1 MRQGRRRQHLKA
13 PVQICL
19 ICLCCH
25 LCGCGTLANGR
36 GWGQD
41 ASLTP
46 GWDRVAR
53 SARNAALATETWAP
67 LAGAIVLQIGDADHK
82 LQSWAATQTPVFG
95 SQSNAAQKSDDLKLV
110 SSALWLGSGL
120 ATPGGDDPETW
131 VMNKAR
137 GLGVQAGAVIVLG
150 ETVGVLKDTTQRM
163 RPNGQGTS
171 SFPSDHASRTALY
184 TTMTSKN
191 IATLGW
197 SDDALS
203 ATRFGLGTLT
213 AATAWARVEAN
224 QHYPSDVLAG
234 MALGHFMGAFFTDAF
249 LGLED
254 QQRVQ
259 VLFEPSRD
267 RFVMMVRFGL

>member
-1 MRQGRRRQHLKA
+1 MCQGRRRQFLMA
-13 PVQICL
+13 PVQTGL
-19 ICLCCH
+19 VCLCCL

-46 GWDRVAR
+46 GWDRVGRA
-53 SARNAALATETWAP
+53 ARNAALATETWAP
-67 LAGAIVLQIGDADHK
+67 LAGAIVLQIGDADQK

-95 SQSNAAQKSDDLKLV
+95 SQSNASRKSDDLKLI
-110 SSALWLGSGL
+110 SSALWLSSGL
-120 ATPGGDDPETW
+120 ATPSGDDSQTW

-137 GLGVQAGAVIVLG
+137 GLGVQTGALIVLG

-171 SFPSDHASRTALY
+171 SFPSDHASRSALY
-184 TTMTSKN
+184 TTMASKN

-197 SDDALS
+197 SDDTLS
-203 ATRFGLGTLT
+203 AARFGLGTLT

-249 LGLED
+249 LGLD
-254 QQRVQ
+254 DRQRVQ

-267 RFVMMVRFGL
+267 RFMMMVRFSL